1 MLCGL
6 SNSAMPM
13 KSITQT
19 RWNRGRSTRNN
30 SWHQILPSKISWKEK
45 KKKKGKEFFLS
56 KKFIPE
62 ISATWCSIVQRRP
75 GTEGELVSPLG
86 IDLEKKRASSLSYL
100 RFRLALSNDRPHPS
114 PRAKSLVGIANAY
127 SSSGI
132 LPLSASPPSSHSSNA
147 PSRMTRHTDPR
158 FLVRF
163 ILAPCDGKRF
173 ARQGRIRE
181 KRKWKKRMEKSLIDR
196 TEQVIEFSIWEFR

>member
-1 MLCGL
+1 MVDRHETIPGIRFYQV
-6 SNSAMPM
+6 
-13 KSITQT
+13 KSLENK
-19 RWNRGRSTRNN
+19 R
-30 SWHQILPSKISWKEK
+30 E

-114 PRAKSLVGIANAY
+114 PRAKSVVGIANAY

-147 PSRMTRHTDPR
+147 PSRTTRHTDPR

-196 TEQVIEFSIWEFR
+196 TEQVIEFSI

>member
-45 KKKKGKEFFLS
+45 KKKKRKGILPLE
-56 KKFIPE
+56 E
-62 ISATWCSIVQRRP
+62 IYTATWCSIVQRRP

-114 PRAKSLVGIANAY
+114 PRAKSVVGIANAY

-147 PSRMTRHTDPR
+147 PSRTTRHTDPR

-173 ARQGRIRE
+173 AQQGRIRE